1 MFFILTIIPIIG
13 IWNVNFVILSHFQW
27 FAGFVT
33 YLFPG
38 LDACVKKAYMPV
50 HVTFGILTFILVCAA
65 CLTGITE
72 KLVLTFE

>member
-1 MFFILTIIPIIG
+1 MKGDFFNL
-13 IWNVNFVILSHFQW
+13 WVISLHFQW
-27 FAGFVT
+27 FAGFIT

-38 LDACVKKAYMPV
+38 LDTCVKKAYMPV
-50 HVTFGILTFILVCAA
+50 HVTFGILTFVLVCAA